1 MTGKEKHT
9 RGIVAT
15 IVFHACLILLLVLF
29 GFHTPLPLPEEQA
42 ILINFGTDNTGG
54 GLVEPA
60 PAPPASTPPP
70 PAKETPK
77 KETQQP
83 KEEIVTQDLEKAAA
97 VESGKKKEPD
107 KPTPE
112 ELKKK
117 KQEEEAKKKAREEAE
132 RKRKAAEEAKR
143 KAEEERKRK
152 EEERKRREAE
162 ERKKQQAQQ
171 LVKNAFSQG
180 QGVAATT
187 SEGETGG
194 KGNQGVKE
202 GSPQAGAHSGTP
214 GGGGNGIS
222 YDLSGRKPLSLPKPE
237 YNGKE
242 EGKVVVEVTVDRNG
256 NVTKANPGVQGSTT
270 LNEYLLSVAKKAAL
284 ASKFDR
290 KPDAPAYQKGTIT
303 YVFIQN

>member
-15 IVFHACLILLLVLF
+15 IIFHVCLILLLVLF

-60 PAPPASTPPP
+60 PTPPASTPPP
-70 PAKETPK
+70 PAKKTPK
-77 KETQQP
+77 KEVQQP
-83 KEEIVTQDLEKAAA
+83 KEKIVTQDFEKAAA

-112 ELKKK
+112 ELKRK
-117 KQEEEAKKKAREEAE
+117 KQEEESKKKAQEEAD
-132 RKRKAAEEAKR
+132 RKRKAKEEADR
-143 KAEEERKRK
+143 KAKEERQRK
-152 EEERKRREAE
+152 EAEARKE
-162 ERKKQQAQQ
+162 QQTQQ
-171 LVKNAFSQG
+171 LVKNAFSKG
-180 QGVAATT
+180 KGTAATT

-214 GGGGNGIS
+214 GGNGKGIS
-222 YDLSGRKPLSLPKPE
+222 YNLAGRKPMSLPKPE

-256 NVTKANPGVQGSTT
+256 KVTKAIPGVKGSTT
-270 LNEYLLSVAKKAAL
+270 LDDYLLSVAKKAAL
-284 ASKFDR
+284 ASRFDR

-303 YVFIQN
+303 YIFIQN